1 MPTIPRLF
9 VDQPLNPS
17 ADIAGTAGQ
26 AHYLGSVM
34 RRAVG
39 DEVCVFNGRDGEWR
53 TRISV
58 LRRDRIAFHL
68 EAQLRP
74 QAPEDDLWL
83 LFALLKR
90 DTTDLVV
97 EKATELGAS
106 VIQPVI
112 TDRTNAGRVNEARLL
127 AIATEAAEQC
137 ERLTV
142 PDVRTPRQL
151 ADLLAAWPDGRP
163 LFTAIE
169 RAADAAPIR
178 AFDGP
183 CALLV
188 GPEGGF
194 TPQELDALCRY
205 QFVAPVT
212 LGPRVLRAET
222 ACLVGLALL
231 RSPGCR

>member
-9 VDQPLNPS
+9 VDQPLS
-17 ADIAGTAGQ
+17 ADADIVGNAGQ
-26 AHYLGSVM
+26 AHYLTSVI
-34 RRAVG
+34 RRSVG

-53 TRISV
+53 ARISV
-58 LRRDRIAFHL
+58 LRRDRVGFRL
-68 EAQLRP
+68 EERLRR
-74 QAPEDDLWL
+74 QDPEDDLWL

-112 TDRTNAGRVNEARLL
+112 TDRTNAARVNESRLL

-142 PDVRTPRQL
+142 PAVRGPRPL
-151 ADLLAAWPDGRP
+151 ADLLAAWPAGRP
-163 LFTAIE
+163 LFAAIE
-169 RAADAAPIR
+169 RSDAAPIGSF
-178 AFDGP
+178 AGP

-194 TPQELDALCRY
+194 SPAELDVLRRY
-205 QFVAPVT
+205 KFVAPVT

-231 RSPGCR
+231 RSLAGR

>member
-9 VDQPLNPS
+9 VDQPLH
-17 ADIAGTAGQ
+17 AGVDVPGSAGQ
-26 AHYLGSVM
+26 AHYLGSVI
-34 RRAVG
+34 RRVLG

-53 TRISV
+53 ARISA
-58 LRRDRIAFHL
+58 LRRDRVGFQL

-112 TDRTNAGRVNEARLL
+112 TDRTNAARVNEARLL

-142 PDVRTPRQL
+142 PAVRAPHPL
-151 ADLLAAWPDGRP
+151 SALLASWPAERP
-163 LFTAIE
+163 LFAAIE
-169 RAADAAPIR
+169 RSDAAPIGPF
-178 AFDGP
+178 AGP

-194 TPQELDALCRY
+194 SPAELDLFRRY
-205 QFVAPVT
+205 RFVVPVT

-222 ACLVGLALL
+222 ACLAGLALL
-231 RSPGCR
+231 RSLAGR

>member
-9 VDQPLNPS
+9 VDRPLQS
-17 ADIAGTAGQ
+17 GADIAGSAGQ

-53 TRISV
+53 AHISA
-58 LRRDRIAFHL
+58 LRRDRIAFRL

-83 LFALLKR
+83 VFALLKR

-106 VIQPVI
+106 LIQPVI
-112 TDRTNAGRVNEARLL
+112 TDRTNAARVNEARLL

-137 ERLTV
+137 ERLTIPEV
-142 PDVRTPRQL
+142 RSPRPLPDML
-151 ADLLAAWPDGRP
+151 ATWPANRP
-163 LFTAIE
+163 LFAAIE
-169 RAADAAPIR
+169 RSDAAPVKP
-178 AFDGP
+178 FSGP

-194 TPQELDALCRY
+194 SPAELDALQRY

-222 ACLVGLALL
+222 ACLAGLTLL
-231 RSPGCR
+231 RSGGCR

>member
-9 VDQPLNPS
+9 VDQPLHPGTEV
-17 ADIAGTAGQ
+17 AGTAGQ
-26 AHYLGSVM
+26 AHHLGSVI
-34 RRAVG
+34 RRVVG
-39 DEVCVFNGRDGEWR
+39 DEVSVFNGRDGEWR
-53 TRISV
+53 AHISM
-58 LRRDRIAFHL
+58 LRRNSVGIELDALR
-68 EAQLRP
+68 RP

-90 DTTDLVV
+90 DMTDLVV
-97 EKATELGAS
+97 QKATELGAS
-106 VIQPVI
+106 VIQPIV
-112 TDRTNAGRVNEARLL
+112 TDRTNAGGVNEMRLR

-142 PDVRTPRQL
+142 PDVRPPRPL
-151 ADLLAAWPDGRP
+151 ADLLASWPSGRP
-163 LFTAIE
+163 LFAAIE
-169 RAADAAPIR
+169 RADVAPIKPV
-178 AFDGP
+178 AGP

-194 TPQELDALCRY
+194 SPRELDVLGRY

-222 ACLVGLALL
+222 ACLAGLALL
-231 RSPGCR
+231 RAAGCR

>member
-1 MPTIPRLF
+1 MPSIPRLF
-9 VDQPLNPS
+9 TDHALHRDAAIEGSP
-17 ADIAGTAGQ
+17 GQ
-26 AHYLGSVM
+26 AHYLATVL
-34 RRAVG
+34 RRAEG
-39 DEVCVFNGRDGEWR
+39 DPVHLFNGQDGEWLGHISALR
-53 TRISV
+53 RNRISFLLETRIREQV
-58 LRRDRIAFHL
+58 A
-68 EAQLRP
+68 
-74 QAPEDDLWL
+74 EDDLWL

-112 TDRTNAGRVNEARLL
+112 TERTNTPRVNEDRLM

-142 PDVRTPRQL
+142 PAMRSPRS
-151 ADLLAAWPDGRP
+151 LAAVLAEWRGNRP
-163 LFTAIE
+163 LFVAVE
-169 RAADAAPIR
+169 RSAAPLLQ
-178 AFDGP
+178 GCPEP

-194 TPQELDALCRY
+194 SSAERDALGRLP
-205 QFVAPVT
+205 FVVLAS

-222 ACLVGLALL
+222 ACLAGLTLL
-231 RSPGCR
+231 RSGGNG